1 MSKMILIA
9 DATGNYW
16 INPDTIV
23 TITEDIEGKFGCV
36 IYTASPEVIIRLR
49 MSVREV
55 LSLLNR

>member
-16 INPDTIV
+16 VNPDNIV

-36 IYTASPEVIIRLR
+36 IYTASPDVIIRLR
-49 MSVREV
+49 MSVSEV
-55 LSLLNR
+55 LDLLNR